1 MHERSIA
8 ASYDCIWSAAVH
20 IMSHACNL
28 IAASS
33 SHMQAPMQAYH
44 ACVEHMF
51 NWELYV
57 LATFYCFAGSS
68 HVNITFL
75 AKNLV
80 FRLILKKYYLKQA
93 EGQARR
99 VEKKTQPH
107 D

>member
-8 ASYDCIWSAAVH
+8 ASSDCIWSAAVH

-57 LATFYCFAGSS
+57 FGHILLFRREFTCE
-68 HVNITFL
+68 HD
-75 AKNLV
+75 V
-80 FRLILKKYYLKQA
+80 F
-93 EGQARR
+93 GQ
-99 VEKKTQPH
+99 KSGFFG
-107 D
+107 

>member
-57 LATFYCFAGSS
+57 FGHILLFRREFTCE
-68 HVNITFL
+68 HN
-75 AKNLV
+75 V
-80 FRLILKKYYLKQA
+80 F
-93 EGQARR
+93 GQ
-99 VEKKTQPH
+99 KSGFWLFF
-107 D
+107 